1 MNTKSTL
8 CNRIFD
14 NIFILTSSSV
24 ITAEQ
29 LRASSSVTL
38 ASLVEEDEEGGER
51 PEDEIMKY

>member
-14 NIFILTSSSV
+14 NIFILTSSV